1 MSTFVIQQGLLGFVR
16 LIATAAVAGWV
27 GSPMSWSPDARWL
40 SYTAAPD
47 SAAAER
53 RPGWLFDA
61 TSVEP
66 ATLDAR
72 VASDARGG
80 GPPHAPAGAGTYRVW
95 ASQRD
100 GGASVLI
107 EESPWP
113 LTAPRWSPRARS
125 LAYGRFVPDSMEP
138 QGPAPR
144 GRLEVVIQDGLDR
157 KRTLLAVPGMELDDE
172 ARARFPH
179 VGPAWSPD
187 GQFLAFPRPGHIPA
201 VLIVRVD
208 SRRVVQTLDHA
219 LLPSWSPDGAKLAF
233 IHADE
238 ANAYSLHVLDRQGQT
253 FSGPRAILPIGSI
266 ASPLGWGGDGRSI
279 LAVVERTRLRF
290 PDLDLARIAP
300 DSGESTR
307 IFSLVPEVLRRM
319 ATIRGV
325 AIDFDRNEE
334 LCFSSV
340 ELEGRDSEL
349 CWSVPRDQHTFK
361 RFHPLDLSLRIVS
374 LAIAPD
380 GRAVAMRFGAPE
392 GLSPPA
398 VFELEPEHVAVGDRT
413 TLIVPDEAA
422 RRAWIGLLVRTAR
435 SLLAV
440 AMPPIVVDGKP
451 VARPTVL
458 PLPDELPAAPGVR
471 GRFARLGRFGS
482 SVCTTRRQPGTSAS
496 RVESGPDLD
505 GELEDRLFFDYL
517 KGDYAAASADLEA
530 LEARVTAR
538 DRRLALLSLRSQIL
552 WAQGETERAREV
564 ADYLRDAVGG
574 RVHRFEETP
583 LGRSLTPTA
592 EVGAP
597 WARYLAAR
605 AGQPLAPTEPA
616 AEPIPE
622 DRDDPLLVNP
632 FGPFGPPGL
641 ELRRDRVPGDVLPF
655 APNLPADQREA
666 LRARFLELQRQ
677 FHNDAQLRPA
687 QPPPLP
693 RPLEVRPLEFRPL
706 EVRPLR

>member
-1 MSTFVIQQGLLGFVR
+1 
-16 LIATAAVAGWV
+16 
-27 GSPMSWSPDARWL
+27 
-40 SYTAAPD
+40 
-47 SAAAER
+47 
-53 RPGWLFDA
+53 
-61 TSVEP
+61 
-66 ATLDAR
+66 
-72 VASDARGG
+72 
-80 GPPHAPAGAGTYRVW
+80 
-95 ASQRD
+95 
-100 GGASVLI
+100 
-107 EESPWP
+107 
-113 LTAPRWSPRARS
+113 
-125 LAYGRFVPDSMEP
+125 
-138 QGPAPR
+138 
-144 GRLEVVIQDGLDR
+144 
-157 KRTLLAVPGMELDDE
+157 
-172 ARARFPH
+172 
-179 VGPAWSPD
+179 
-187 GQFLAFPRPGHIPA
+187 
-201 VLIVRVD
+201 
-208 SRRVVQTLDHA
+208 
-219 LLPSWSPDGAKLAF
+219 
-233 IHADE
+233 
-238 ANAYSLHVLDRQGQT
+238 
-253 FSGPRAILPIGSI
+253 
-266 ASPLGWGGDGRSI
+266 
-279 LAVVERTRLRF
+279 
-290 PDLDLARIAP
+290 
-300 DSGESTR
+300 
-307 IFSLVPEVLRRM
+307 
-319 ATIRGV
+319 
-325 AIDFDRNEE
+325 
-334 LCFSSV
+334 
-340 ELEGRDSEL
+340 
-349 CWSVPRDQHTFK
+349 
-361 RFHPLDLSLRIVS
+361 
-374 LAIAPD
+374 
-380 GRAVAMRFGAPE
+380 
-392 GLSPPA
+392 
-398 VFELEPEHVAVGDRT
+398 
-413 TLIVPDEAA
+413 
-422 RRAWIGLLVRTAR
+422 
-435 SLLAV
+435 
-440 AMPPIVVDGKP
+440 
-451 VARPTVL
+451 
-458 PLPDELPAAPGVR
+458 
-471 GRFARLGRFGS
+471 
-482 SVCTTRRQPGTSAS
+482 VCTTRRQPGTSAS